1 MESRPNRSSLKSI
14 LGLNHTHGL
23 LLGLACLLIQASCA
37 QRDPEDFDRDDYFGG
52 QGNMINPQHHVPRPI
67 QRVEPWW
74 AIF

>member
-1 MESRPNRSSLKSI
+1 MDSPHRSSLKSFLVPAPAI
-14 LGLNHTHGL
+14 GL

-52 QGNMINPQHHVPRPI
+52 QGNMINAQHHVPRPI